1 MKNKYT
7 YFLMTVTFMLITFF
21 GIKYSQSILKIIPL
35 YISIVVMLLQ
45 LRVNRYAF
53 LLGGINS
60 VLYAAVYFYYA
71 LYGSAFY
78 AITVSFLMQIATF
91 INWGRHS
98 YKKTA
103 TVFKTMGIKKFTLFS
118 AGFFVIWLI
127 CYMIFK
133 RLGSSHTLLDNTV
146 MLLGIVTTL
155 LTMFSYVEWTYLQN
169 LNCIINVILYATML
183 KENPEM
189 STYLVSMVYS
199 LLCANMALFN
209 VRKMYNEQRSSAK
222 ISKEGNC
229 KIIEGDAEKKGA

>member
-118 AGFFVIWLI
+118 AVFF
-127 CYMIFK
+127 CYMAYLLYDFQK
-133 RLGSSHTLLDNTV
+133 TWLKSHFT
-146 MLLGIVTTL
+146 
-155 LTMFSYVEWTYLQN
+155 
-169 LNCIINVILYATML
+169 
-183 KENPEM
+183 
-189 STYLVSMVYS
+189 
-199 LLCANMALFN
+199 
-209 VRKMYNEQRSSAK
+209 
-222 ISKEGNC
+222 
-229 KIIEGDAEKKGA
+229 